1 MPFSSKVKNI
11 PGKLFKFACL
21 ILLVLFINACS
32 IDLKKHF
39 SSNETE
45 MARDWPRTDF
55 SKRSFEFDEIVYQA
69 LPKDAIPAID
79 KPVFKKPS
87 DIGWINPDE
96 PVIVVKQGDQAK
108 AYPLQ
113 IMIHHEIVNDYIN
126 NAPIVVTFC
135 PLCNAALVFSREV
148 KGQVLDFG
156 TSGSLRKSDLIMY
169 DRQTESWW
177 QQFIG
182 KGIVGHYN
190 SVQLEFIPSKLI
202 AYADFVKAYPQGEV
216 LSRET
221 GYTRLYGQNPF
232 RGYDDINSSPFLF
245 FDPHDKRLPPMER
258 VLAVSQTNKHRI
270 YPLTV
275 LKNRPV
281 INDKFGSLPLVI
293 LSKQGMLSVVDEEW
307 IEDSRHIPAAAGYDR
322 RIAGYTLTFLQQ
334 NGLILDEQTGTTW
347 NLLGQGISGPLA
359 GKNLRLADRG
369 VHFAFAWLTFQPAT
383 EIYAGDIQH
392 PTQRK

>member
-1 MPFSSKVKNI
+1 MSARTQKKIMPFSSNIKNMV
-11 PGKLFKFACL
+11 GKYLKISGL

-45 MARDWPRTDF
+45 MARDWPKTDF

-96 PVIVVKQGDQAK
+96 PVIVIKQGEQAK

-113 IMIHHEIVNDYIN
+113 IMIHHEIVNDYIDKS
-126 NAPIVVTFC
+126 PVVVTFC

-190 SVQLEFIPSKLI
+190 SIQLEFIPSKLI
-202 AYADFVKAYPQGEV
+202 AYSDFVKAYPQGEV

-221 GYTRLYGQNPF
+221 GIPDYMAR
-232 RGYDDINSSPFLF
+232 
-245 FDPHDKRLPPMER
+245 
-258 VLAVSQTNKHRI
+258 
-270 YPLTV
+270 
-275 LKNRPV
+275 
-281 INDKFGSLPLVI
+281 I
-293 LSKQGMLSVVDEEW
+293 LSGAMTILIHHPFCFLIRTIKDC
-307 IEDSRHIPAAAGYDR
+307 R
-322 RIAGYTLTFLQQ
+322 RWKEYWLYRRQTSTVF
-334 NGLILDEQTGTTW
+334 IL
-347 NLLGQGISGPLA
+347 
-359 GKNLRLADRG
+359 
-369 VHFAFAWLTFQPAT
+369 
-383 EIYAGDIQH
+383 
-392 PTQRK
+392 